1 MFNLDATNMKMR
13 IRKYKSS
20 SWKIL
25 TSSKKREDEDDD
37 DNALGNGEGKP
48 GRREVLFVPSP
59 PLSPPPSAPPLHSPL
74 PHISIH
80 SSWSPSSTPAF
91 SPSFPCFF
99 PTPLLHLHL
108 YPVYSSTMKY
118 NDAPTHKYRWF
129 LVNKSTCQSQANI
142 QCEFVSWVALRSA
155 AGGGQV
161 LR

>member
-74 PHISIH
+74 PPLH
-80 SSWSPSSTPAF
+80 SHLHQFILSPLIYLCIFSLSSLF
-91 SPSFPCFF
+91 SSSSYSSPSFAS
-99 PTPLLHLHL
+99 LSSVH
-108 YPVYSSTMKY
+108 SSTKKY
-118 NDAPTHKYRWF
+118 DYKFTRNIMMLPHTNTVEF
-129 LVNKSTCQSQANI
+129 L
-142 QCEFVSWVALRSA
+142 
-155 AGGGQV
+155 
-161 LR
+161 